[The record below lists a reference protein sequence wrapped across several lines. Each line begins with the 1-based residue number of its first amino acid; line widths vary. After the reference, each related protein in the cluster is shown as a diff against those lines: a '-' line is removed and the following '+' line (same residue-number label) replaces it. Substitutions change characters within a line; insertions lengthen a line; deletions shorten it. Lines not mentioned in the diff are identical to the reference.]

1 MFKFIT
7 NKPFW
12 VNLLVAGIFGFF
24 IIFSL
29 LQLLGW
35 ITRHGEY
42 LTVPA
47 VTGKNT
53 QDAIKL
59 LEGKG
64 FEVVI
69 QDSVFT
75 DTAIRG
81 AVLKQLP
88 DANATVKINRM
99 VFITVNRYIPPMI
112 SMPSLEGKPLNFALD
127 ILERS
132 HLKLGDTIFK
142 PDYMKGAVI
151 EQVYNGNR
159 IPAGAKVQWGSKITL
174 LISSGLG
181 ESMMMVPDLTGL
193 TYAEA
198 KEQIDSLGLILNPV
212 PDAEVR
218 DTLSAFIY
226 RQYPTR
232 FDEEKKIKY
241 IRSGMMMDIWLSPVM
256 KQADSTTVNE

>member
-1 MFKFIT
+1 MFKFLT

-12 VNLLVAGIFGFF
+12 VNLLAAGLLGFL
-24 IIFSL
+24 IIFIL

-53 QDAIKL
+53 QEAIKL
-59 LEGKG
+59 LESKG

-75 DTAIRG
+75 DTASRG

-88 DANATVKINRM
+88 DASSTVKINRM

-112 SMPSLEGKPLNFALD
+112 TMPSLEGKPLNFALD
-127 ILERS
+127 LLERS
-132 HLKLGDTIFK
+132 HLQLGDTIFK

-151 EQVYNGNR
+151 EQLFNNNR
-159 IPAGAKVQWGSKITL
+159 IAAGAKVQWGSRITL
-174 LISSGLG
+174 VVSSGLG
-181 ESMMMVPDLTGL
+181 ESTLMVPDLTGL
-193 TYAEA
+193 TYADA
-198 KEQIDSLGLILNPV
+198 KAQVDSLGLILNPV
-212 PDAEVR
+212 PDMEVR
-218 DTLSAFIY
+218 DTLNAFIY
-226 RQYPTR
+226 RQNPSR
-232 FDEEKKIKY
+232 LDDDKKIRY
-241 IRSGMMMDIWLSPVM
+241 VRSGMMMDVWLSPVM
-256 KQADSTTVNE
+256 KQIDSTNTNE